1 MTTSAVTWTLDRKKL
16 FLGLLLV
23 FFVSAAAAA
32 TYGYS
37 GYNSYN
43 GLALINLD
51 DPQQVLTA
59 FVAPFLLITL
69 IFQRG
74 YYKALSFTLAD
85 EPTNMWPS
93 PDEDDERV
101 RIKKYSM
108 IMSLATA
115 GMIVPTPW
123 FNLIRNWVAALFGMI
138 GFLFFGAIFAAFVYV
153 LWKAFS

>member
-1 MTTSAVTWTLDRKKL
+1 MTTSAVTWTLDKKKL
-16 FLGLLLV
+16 FLGLLV
-23 FFVSAAAAA
+23 TFFISSVAAS
-32 TYGYS
+32 TYGYG

-43 GLALINLD
+43 QLINLD
-51 DPQQVLTA
+51 NPYQVLTG

-74 YYKALSFTLAD
+74 YSKALSFTLAD

-93 PDEDDERV
+93 PNENEERA
-101 RIKKYSM
+101 RIKKFSM
-108 IMSLATA
+108 IMALATS

-123 FNLIRNWVAALFGMI
+123 FQIIRQWVATLFGAI

-153 LWKAFS
+153 LWKAFT